1 MGILVTA
8 YWLKKATIFQLCP
21 WFVVSYCTWLAINAI
36 MYFHTT
42 KHVVSLMLC
51 LPFWVEFVWRYVPS
65 SVCKQTSKNWNG
77 DNHCLRILHET
88 FVKNFDLS
96 GFVSYF
102 ADFFLLH
109 CRIAVLTFE
118 SVRICKAEKRSVFTW
133 WPFFKAKMLLHFL
146 LIFHSKILGLNV
158 CITSLP
164 VEEKQIQVSYFPC
177 GFHFL
182 NWVVIIMRWSKT
194 LLTYILHVRPK
205 LLIFDWGVLCVKN
218 LSFVIDWQCKH
229 LFRYHEKW
237 LQVPN

>member
-77 DNHCLRILHET
+77 DNHCCLRILHET

-118 SVRICKAEKRSVFTW
+118 SVRICKAEKRSVILGGLFSRPKCCCISYW
-133 WPFFKAKMLLHFL
+133 FFK
-146 LIFHSKILGLNV
+146 
-158 CITSLP
+158 
-164 VEEKQIQVSYFPC
+164 
-177 GFHFL
+177 
-182 NWVVIIMRWSKT
+182 
-194 LLTYILHVRPK
+194 PK
-205 LLIFDWGVLCVKN
+205 
-218 LSFVIDWQCKH
+218 
-229 LFRYHEKW
+229 Y
-237 LQVPN
+237 

>member
-1 MGILVTA
+1 M
-8 YWLKKATIFQLCP
+8 P
-21 WFVVSYCTWLAINAI
+21 
-36 MYFHTT
+36 
-42 KHVVSLMLC
+42 
-51 LPFWVEFVWRYVPS
+51 PDS
-65 SVCKQTSKNWNG
+65 SR
-77 DNHCLRILHET
+77 D
-88 FVKNFDLS
+88 
-96 GFVSYF
+96 
-102 ADFFLLH
+102 
-109 CRIAVLTFE
+109 
-118 SVRICKAEKRSVFTW
+118 ICKELWLIRFRFLFCWLLSSSLSNCSSDVWIGSNLQNRKKIGYTW

-158 CITSLP
+158 CITSLLP
-164 VEEKQIQVSYFPC
+164 VEEKQIQVPYFPY

>member
-118 SVRICKAEKRSVFTW
+118 SVQICKTEKRSVILGGLFSRPKCCCISYWFFT
-133 WPFFKAKMLLHFL
+133 PKY
-146 LIFHSKILGLNV
+146 LGLNV

-164 VEEKQIQVSYFPC
+164 VEEKQIQVPYFPC

>member
-118 SVRICKAEKRSVFTW
+118 SVRICKT
-133 WPFFKAKMLLHFL
+133 
-146 LIFHSKILGLNV
+146 
-158 CITSLP
+158 
-164 VEEKQIQVSYFPC
+164 
-177 GFHFL
+177 
-182 NWVVIIMRWSKT
+182 
-194 LLTYILHVRPK
+194 
-205 LLIFDWGVLCVKN
+205 
-218 LSFVIDWQCKH
+218 
-229 LFRYHEKW
+229 EKW
-237 LQVPN
+237 WNERRLQNFMLCLPGLHSVPNLELMGREVNARALEGQCVANGHLREGWHRR

>member
-77 DNHCLRILHET
+77 DNHCCLRILHET

-102 ADFFLLH
+102 ADYLLH
-109 CRIAVLTFE
+109 CRRPTILTFE
-118 SVRICKAEKRSVFTW
+118 SVRICKAEKKIGYNSMHNHGGLFSRTNCCCISYWFFT
-133 WPFFKAKMLLHFL
+133 PFF
-146 LIFHSKILGLNV
+146 
-158 CITSLP
+158 CCTS
-164 VEEKQIQVSYFPC
+164 E
-177 GFHFL
+177 
-182 NWVVIIMRWSKT
+182 
-194 LLTYILHVRPK
+194 
-205 LLIFDWGVLCVKN
+205 
-218 LSFVIDWQCKH
+218 
-229 LFRYHEKW
+229 
-237 LQVPN
+237 